1 MYPQPR
7 YSSTQP
13 KESRIPLL
21 TPHRTRSTGLAS
33 GDLLL
38 PSRTSS
44 QASLLAH
51 SDIPV
56 LRSIVFA
63 QNSLAHLMAIKEQ
76 PEGNSVLDPTILTPV
91 SPRTIAEPSP
101 RQALRPQLSPTP
113 TPYTPAAPDEASAQK
128 IREWYSRMTGLNPQL
143 GASSTPNDPFQSALP
158 GTPFRGPYPS
168 FEASWE
174 RTPSATPQLFPCPHC
189 VGTVAP

>member
-21 TPHRTRSTGLAS
+21 TPHRTCSTGPAS
-33 GDLLL
+33 GHLLL

-91 SPRTIAEPSP
+91 SSRTIVEPSP
-101 RQALRPQLSPTP
+101 QQALRPQL
-113 TPYTPAAPDEASAQK
+113 
-128 IREWYSRMTGLNPQL
+128 
-143 GASSTPNDPFQSALP
+143 
-158 GTPFRGPYPS
+158 
-168 FEASWE
+168 
-174 RTPSATPQLFPCPHC
+174 
-189 VGTVAP
+189 